1 MQSLGW
7 EDPLEKGI
15 CGLWLVGHLACSINF
30 ATIILLG
37 DEPNILWPNQSLVQ
51 NAGLGAPFPSED
63 KVDPGDKKG
72 EIEVGSLM
80 TVWSC

>member
-1 MQSLGW
+1 MYILKSGSICVHIQIPPELFESKKSAVQETWMQSLGW

-37 DEPNILWPNQSLVQ
+37 DEPNILWPNQSLV
-51 NAGLGAPFPSED
+51 
-63 KVDPGDKKG
+63 
-72 EIEVGSLM
+72 
-80 TVWSC
+80 